1 MSNVDKL
8 KKKAAEFEQKKQF
21 DRALEVY
28 LQIIEQTEGQEDRDV
43 TVYNR
48 VGDLNLRLNKTDQ
61 AVNYY
66 EQAVDLY
73 TEGGYLNNAIALC
86 NKILR
91 HAPARHQIY
100 YKLGKI
106 SAKKGFNSDAKK
118 NFLEYADR
126 MHRAGRETDA
136 FKALQEFADLCPG
149 QDDIR
154 LMLADQ
160 LAKAGKSAEAI
171 EQLQILHESLDAEGR
186 AAEAEATVQRI
197 HTLDPNVEPRRSKT
211 PVQRDSGG
219 LVFLDV
225 GITPTKARPKIE
237 GFESTSFAPPP
248 APARPRT
255 PPHQQPS
262 PEFEQLPD
270 IEPLPEFEALP
281 ELEPT
286 ATPESLPTLDF
297 ELEPIPGLETGA
309 SVNDIDADSSVPDI
323 ENVFDLSL
331 VDLDVSPLEGLESMA
346 DATEF
351 TINPE
356 AEPPSSAVDGL
367 MSQGEDLIPDEPGL
381 GDPTLD
387 EDPLAGLNVI
397 EDDRDFIHDHSTDT
411 REAEPAEASHK
422 HEPAAEAEEQEFESL
437 EFDVEE
443 QEEEEEVPEVKP
455 APVPEPPARI
465 AHKTPA
471 RRDSARVSK
480 HPEPEPQPEEEEELP
495 PQKPSK
501 PKLVEQ
507 LRMTRPKPKKQGT
520 PQREAPPAQRA
531 PVNPFMRQGSN
542 KPKVSN
548 PKPAP
553 RQPTPPTE
561 IPRAATPKENV
572 PARTD
577 DNFVDLADWLR
588 EEHGPRSTRMVAA
601 EDETRAEGE
610 QADFTDM
617 LEKFKAGV
625 AANVDDEDFDSHYDL
640 GVAYKEMGLIDE
652 AVAEFQKALRG
663 ATQRIRA
670 YEALGQCFIDRNEH
684 DVAITVLG
692 RALRE
697 PGMEDEDLIGVLYL
711 LGFASEGSKKAR
723 DAAAYY
729 QRVFA
734 IDIDFRDVSKRLKQM
749 TKAATK

>member
-8 KKKAAEFEQKKQF
+8 KKKAAEFEQKKQY

-160 LAKAGKSAEAI
+160 LAKAGKGSEAI

-197 HTLDPNVEPRRSKT
+197 HTLDPSVEPRRSRT
-211 PVQRDSGG
+211 PVKRESGG

-225 GITPTKARPKIE
+225 GASPTKPRPKIE
-237 GFESTSFAPPP
+237 GFERTALAPQG
-248 APARPRT
+248 PARPRT
-255 PPHQQPS
+255 PPHVKPS

-270 IEPLPEFEALP
+270 IGELPDLEPMAD
-281 ELEPT
+281 LEPT
-286 ATPESLPTLDF
+286 LEFESHPVPGLQTGSSVSGF
-297 ELEPIPGLETGA
+297 ETGSSVSDLEPA
-309 SVNDIDADSSVPDI
+309 
-323 ENVFDLSL
+323 FDLSL
-331 VDLDVSPLEGLESMA
+331 IDTDVSPLEGLESIA
-346 DATEF
+346 DPLSF
-351 TINPE
+351 VIDPE
-356 AEPPSSAVDGL
+356 VGPPSSSVEGL
-367 MSQGEDLIPDEPGL
+367 IPAGSGLNPDEPGL
-381 GDPTLD
+381 GEPLLD
-387 EDPLAGLNVI
+387 EDPLAGLNVL
-397 EDDRDFIHDHSTDT
+397 EDDRFFVHEPLPETS
-411 REAEPAEASHK
+411 AAAPAEAEVHEFETLELDAEEVEDEEEEAEVQEEKPARTPAAKAAHRTPARKDAPAAK
-422 HEPAAEAEEQEFESL
+422 HEEDEE
-437 EFDVEE
+437 EE
-443 QEEEEEVPEVKP
+443 QEEDDERP
-455 APVPEPPARI
+455 AA
-465 AHKTPA
+465 
-471 RRDSARVSK
+471 
-480 HPEPEPQPEEEEELP
+480 
-495 PQKPSK
+495 KPSK
-501 PKLVEQ
+501 PKLVEP
-507 LRMTRPKPKKQGT
+507 LRMTRPKLKKPGT
-520 PQREAPPAQRA
+520 PHREEPAPQRP
-531 PVNPFMRQGSN
+531 PVNPFMRQGT
-542 KPKVSN
+542 KPKTSS

-553 RQPTPPTE
+553 RQATPPTE
-561 IPRAATPKENV
+561 IPRAATPKENA
-572 PARTD
+572 PQRNSD
-577 DNFVDLADWLR
+577 DNFVDLGDWLR
-588 EEHGPRSTRMVAA
+588 EEHGPRSTRMVAQ
-601 EDETRAEGE
+601 EDENRVEGE

-670 YEALGQCFIDRNEH
+670 YEALGQCFIERNEH